1 MKYIVDVLLMD
12 NTFLH
17 SFALVFCAT
26 FAYKFSPTKI
36 MNTIFV
42 MISQKRSSYV
52 GAIFWNE
59 TTLGTIFAWIFRDF
73 ARIFDK
79 SKLLG
84 MLLHPLHL
92 RLLHHWSGCSLVVL
106 IFGDD

>member
-52 GAIFWNE
+52 GAIF
-59 TTLGTIFAWIFRDF
+59 
-73 ARIFDK
+73 
-79 SKLLG
+79 
-84 MLLHPLHL
+84 
-92 RLLHHWSGCSLVVL
+92 
-106 IFGDD
+106 